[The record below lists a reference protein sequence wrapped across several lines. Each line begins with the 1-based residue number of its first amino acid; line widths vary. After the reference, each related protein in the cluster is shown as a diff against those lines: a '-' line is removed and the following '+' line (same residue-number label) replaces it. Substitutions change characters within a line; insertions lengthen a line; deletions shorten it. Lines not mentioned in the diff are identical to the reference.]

1 MNIESDS
8 PRTPPFEII
17 TSSNPNDFL
26 QDENEQTQTTTGN
39 SQSHDF
45 PSHSSCSCSPPEGTM
60 KSTPRLEKIIDKIW
74 KQPSHE
80 EVINLGDS
88 STEDFP
94 IHSPIRQIDVV
105 FLDSS
110 ENTQNTGTQD
120 KDVTQDNDGTHEVD
134 ETTDNDGVQ
143 NIDGSPAAIQE
154 EITADM
160 PPVNTDEE
168 PASASPA
175 KSSISSIHLNDF
187 YNSDEF

>member
-8 PRTPPFEII
+8 PEPPFEII
-17 TSSNPNDFL
+17 TSSNPNDFM
-26 QDENEQTQTTTGN
+26 QDQNEQTQTTTGN

-45 PSHSSCSCSPPEGTM
+45 PSHSSCSYSPPKCTM

-74 KQPSHE
+74 KQPSYE
-80 EVINLGDS
+80 EVITLGDS

-94 IHSPIRQIDVV
+94 IQPPIRQIEVV

-110 ENTQNTGTQD
+110 QNMQNTGTQ
-120 KDVTQDNDGTHEVD
+120 
-134 ETTDNDGVQ
+134 DNDGVQ

-168 PASASPA
+168 HAPTSASPA
-175 KSSISSIHLNDF
+175 KSSISSIHPNDF